1 MTLAVLCLAG
11 ERRNSD
17 SSPGR
22 TIPGWT
28 IDIELA
34 LQSVGGQAE
43 SIMPCYGPELIHT
56 MRTVLDEV
64 MTKIP
69 VDQATPSVKAHVAEF
84 ILKAAAEGQ
93 TTYDSLLTSASTQI
107 QTILSMLS

>member
-1 MTLAVLCLAG
+1 
-11 ERRNSD
+11 
-17 SSPGR
+17 
-22 TIPGWT
+22 
-28 IDIELA
+28 
-34 LQSVGGQAE
+34 
-43 SIMPCYGPELIHT
+43 MPSYGPELIQT
-56 MRTVLDEV
+56 MRTVLEEV

-93 TTYDSLLTSASTQI
+93 TSYDVLLTSASTQI

>member
-1 MTLAVLCLAG
+1 
-11 ERRNSD
+11 
-17 SSPGR
+17 
-22 TIPGWT
+22 
-28 IDIELA
+28 
-34 LQSVGGQAE
+34 
-43 SIMPCYGPELIHT
+43 MPCYGPELIHT

-69 VDQATPSVKAHVAEF
+69 MDQATPSVKAHVAEF
-84 ILKAAAEGQ
+84 ILKAAAEGH